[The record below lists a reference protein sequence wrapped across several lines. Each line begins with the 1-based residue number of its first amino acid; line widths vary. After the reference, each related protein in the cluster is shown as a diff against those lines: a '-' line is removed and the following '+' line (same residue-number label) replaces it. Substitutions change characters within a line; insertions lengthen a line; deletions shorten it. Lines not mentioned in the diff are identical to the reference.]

1 MSLNVNMIN
10 RHIAPQIRI
19 GLEDTRVVAVVG
31 PRQSGKTTL
40 ARQIAKDQGRV
51 FLSLDD
57 AQTRAA
63 ALNDPTGLLRG
74 LEHVVID
81 EIQRAPDLILT
92 IKQIVDENP
101 RPGRFLIT
109 GSADL
114 FGGMIAPDS
123 LAGRVETFEL
133 LPLSQS
139 ELSQKRPSGFVDA
152 LFAGDLRNGMVL
164 ESAPDLVQRVLRGG
178 YPEAVRRATSGRRAD
193 WLNAYAKSLA
203 ERDVPELAGIRRPD
217 ALSKLAYHL
226 ALRTGQLL
234 VVAPIATALKVDI
247 KTADRW
253 IGLYEKLFFA
263 HQVQAWHDN
272 ELKRLIKAPKLQL
285 LDSGLAAALSGI
297 NEQRIAR
304 DRGALGALLETF
316 VYGELRK
323 LTALSPSPIII
334 SHFRDKEQNEVDFVL
349 ERIGGDM
356 VGIEVKSAATVFK
369 TDAGGLIKLR
379 NQAGERFIQGVILY
393 DGDRIMTLGD
403 RIEAVP
409 FSALWAL

>member
-1 MSLNVNMIN
+1 
-10 RHIAPQIRI
+10 
-19 GLEDTRVVAVVG
+19 
-31 PRQSGKTTL
+31 
-40 ARQIAKDQGRV
+40 
-51 FLSLDD
+51 
-57 AQTRAA
+57 
-63 ALNDPTGLLRG
+63 
-74 LEHVVID
+74 
-81 EIQRAPDLILT
+81 
-92 IKQIVDENP
+92 
-101 RPGRFLIT
+101 
-109 GSADL
+109 
-114 FGGMIAPDS
+114 MIAPDS